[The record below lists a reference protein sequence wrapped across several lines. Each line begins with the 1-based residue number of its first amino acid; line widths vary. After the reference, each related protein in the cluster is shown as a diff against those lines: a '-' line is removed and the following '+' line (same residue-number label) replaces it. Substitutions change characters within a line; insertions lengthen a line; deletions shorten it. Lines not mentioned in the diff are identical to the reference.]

1 LKEMIREKDIGK
13 TYRFK
18 KDYKNK
24 ERRYPKGTIVFLF
37 NVRRSNWLVSLF
49 FLDQTGIQGII
60 FLPETA
66 DKFLEEV
73 EPVTFYRKVKKGAK
87 K

>member
-1 LKEMIREKDIGK
+1 MIREKDVGK

-24 ERRYPKGTIVFLF
+24 PGYPKGAIIILVD
-37 NVRRSNWLVSLF
+37 VKRSDWLVSLF

-60 FLPETA
+60 LLPETA
-66 DKFLEEV
+66 NKFLEEV
-73 EPVTFYRKVKKGAK
+73 EPVIFYRKVKKGVK